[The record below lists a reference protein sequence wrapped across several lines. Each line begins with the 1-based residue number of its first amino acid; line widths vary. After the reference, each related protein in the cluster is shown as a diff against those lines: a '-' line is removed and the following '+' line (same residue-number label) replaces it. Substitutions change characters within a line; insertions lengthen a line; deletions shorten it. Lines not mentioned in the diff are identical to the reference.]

1 MDDDNTKSFFN
12 LQESDK
18 DSDIQPVEDD
28 QQEYVVESKKKNVA
42 E

>member
-12 LQESDK
+12 LQDNDK
-18 DSDIQPVEDD
+18 DSEIQPVEDE
-28 QQEYVVESKKKNVA
+28 QEEYVIESKKKHVV